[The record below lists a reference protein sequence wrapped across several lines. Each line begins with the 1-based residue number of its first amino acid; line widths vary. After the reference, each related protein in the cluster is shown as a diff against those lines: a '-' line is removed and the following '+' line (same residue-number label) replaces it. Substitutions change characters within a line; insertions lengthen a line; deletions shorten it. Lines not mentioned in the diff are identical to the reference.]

1 MRAGFMTLTFHK
13 SRCDQDG
20 HRMPTGTV
28 VVLARFEQ
36 LNVKAWLIA
45 GI

>member
-1 MRAGFMTLTFHK
+1 MTLHFRQITLLRPGR
-13 SRCDQDG
+13 SPSADRAA
-20 HRMPTGTV
+20 